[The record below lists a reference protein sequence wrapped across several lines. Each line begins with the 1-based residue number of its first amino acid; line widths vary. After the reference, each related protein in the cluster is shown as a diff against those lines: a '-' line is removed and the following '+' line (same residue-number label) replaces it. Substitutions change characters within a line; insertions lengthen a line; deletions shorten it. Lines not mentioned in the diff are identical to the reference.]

1 MSVRKT
7 FQEINDRIKR
17 GEAVVM
23 TAEEVSAMG
32 LTHSPAQVAEK
43 VDVVTTATFGPMC
56 SSGMFINTGHANP
69 PIRMEKATLNGVP
82 VFTGIAA
89 VDLYIGAT
97 EVHPE
102 NPAYGGAHVIE
113 DLLAGKDVELE
124 AFAKGTD
131 CYPLKNIKTTINRNN
146 LNEMVM
152 YNPRNAYQNYPV
164 AVNLSN
170 RIKYTYMGSLLPKLG
185 NANYSTSGELSPLL
199 NDPEMRTIG
208 MGTRIFLGG
217 TAGYISWYGTQFKSD
232 AELNEFGVPVSNAAT
247 LAVIGDGFQMN
258 PSFIKAAYYE
268 KYGVSMFVGIGVPI
282 PVLDEEMAARVMI
295 RNEQIT
301 TRILDYGDPDHPE
314 LGRTNYKE
322 LMSGEIELN
331 QKKIKTASLSSL
343 YKAREIAELLKEQIK
358 KGEFLLSEPVEIF
371 PKGKGLNSLEIRS

>member
-1 MSVRKT
+1 MSVQKS
-7 FQEINDRIKR
+7 FQEINDKIKK
-17 GEAVVM
+17 GNAVVL

-32 LTHSPAQVAEK
+32 ENHTPAEVLQK

-56 SSGMFINTGHANP
+56 SSGMFINTGHSNP

-102 NPAYGGAHVIE
+102 IPAYGGAHIIE
-113 DLLAGKDVELE
+113 ELISGKDVELV
-124 AFAKGTD
+124 AYAKGTD
-131 CYPLKNIKTTINRNN
+131 CYPLKNIQTTINRGNI
-146 LNEMVM
+146 NEMIM
-152 YNPRNAYQNYPV
+152 FNPRNAYQNYPV
-164 AVNLSN
+164 AVNDSN
-170 RIKYTYMGSLLPKLG
+170 RIKYTYMGSLLPKMG

-217 TAGYISWYGTQFKSD
+217 TNGYVGWYGTQFKTD
-232 AELNEFGVPVSNAAT
+232 AEVNEHGVPVSNAAT
-247 LAVIGDGFQMN
+247 LSVIGDGSQMD

-268 KYGVSMFVGIGVPI
+268 KYGVSMFVGIGIPI
-282 PVLDEEMAARVMI
+282 PVLDEDMAARVMI
-295 RNEQIT
+295 RNDQIT

-314 LGRTNYKE
+314 VGRANYKE
-322 LMSGEIELN
+322 LMSGEIQLD
-331 QKKIKTASLSSL
+331 QKKIKTSSLSSI
-343 YKAREIAELLKEQIK
+343 YKAREIADILKKQIA
-358 KGEFLLSEPVEIF
+358 GGLFQLSEPVELF
-371 PKGKGLNSLEIRS
+371 PRGKGLNSLEIR